1 MVTYDEIE
9 GMNGFMENLKC
20 FDVLGLPKINMGNL
34 SAYGIRDVRLAFY
47 NGFIITG
54 RQIKNGDA
62 SVFQRLIDL
71 VDAYVALSQP
81 YELYKYGCEME
92 KVSRIPI
99 NEIADPYCGYKK
111 FYENDLQGRDLA
123 DFFIF
128 LKKIKDEV
136 NELNASVSENAKYAK
151 VGESIVPAEKLRNLA
166 VDLTDACNKTIKN
179 QATIEEIISKENE
192 ENKVAELVIPQVDFF
207 ARRLELTKKKNN

>member
-20 FDVLGLPKINMGNL
+20 FDVLGIPKINTRNL

-54 RQIKNGDA
+54 RQVKNGDA

-123 DFFIF
+123 D
-128 LKKIKDEV
+128 
-136 NELNASVSENAKYAK
+136 
-151 VGESIVPAEKLRNLA
+151 
-166 VDLTDACNKTIKN
+166 ACNKTIKN